1 MNEQEMIMNEKIRKR
16 EKLDTILAYI
26 LLVFLLGA
34 ILFILY
40 LKFIKREDTTT
51 PVEKPNNNI
60 TLNDISNS
68 LNNSTL
74 ANRYLNDNVTF
85 SSKVNGTSLVI
96 DYKKDDKIVNLNVN
110 TMGTELEF
118 TMNED
123 NRLVTEDIYKEVAN
137 IICVYYKN
145 TEDACRSTL
154 SKVDENNPINGI
166 RYVTSDN
173 NILVYVNTAKSIDIE
188 NIDTY
193 TEVTKTELSK
203 TNYELKLDTETIN
216 NIKITNADTLITF
229 TGNVT
234 TTSESKNMSIVV
246 TLYGDNDTKLTEEKY
261 EFNDT
266 NKLEETKEF
275 KVEFTLNDTL
285 TLDSIKAYSISI
297 EK

>member
-137 IICVYYKN
+137 IICLYYKN
-145 TEDACRSTL
+145 NEDACRSTL
-154 SKVDENNPINGI
+154 SKVDESNPINGI

-173 NILVYVNTAKSIDIE
+173 NILVYVNTAKSIDVE

-193 TEVTKTELSK
+193 TEVTKTAVTK

-216 NIKITNADTLITF
+216 NIKITNTDTLITF
-229 TGNVT
+229 TGNVA
-234 TTSESKNMSIVV
+234 TTSENKSMSVVV

-266 NKLEETKEF
+266 NKLEENKEF

>member
-26 LLVFLLGA
+26 LLVFLIGA

-234 TTSESKNMSIVV
+234 TTSESKNMSIIV

-266 NKLEETKEF
+266 NKLEENKEF

-285 TLDSIKAYSISI
+285 NLDSIKAYSISI

>member
-26 LLVFLLGA
+26 LLVFLIGA

-60 TLNDISNS
+60 TLNDISNN

-266 NKLEETKEF
+266 NKLEENKEF

-285 TLDSIKAYSISI
+285 NLDSIKAYSISI

>member
-26 LLVFLLGA
+26 LLVFLIGA

-154 SKVDENNPINGI
+154 SKVDESNPINGI

-216 NIKITNADTLITF
+216 NIKITNADSLISF

-266 NKLEETKEF
+266 NKLEENKEF

>member
-26 LLVFLLGA
+26 LLVFLIGA

-266 NKLEETKEF
+266 NKLEENKEF

>member
-110 TMGTELEF
+110 TVGTELEF

-154 SKVDENNPINGI
+154 SKVDESNPINGI

-173 NILVYVNTAKSIDIE
+173 NILVYVNTAKSIDVE

-193 TEVTKTELSK
+193 TEVTKTAVTK

-216 NIKITNADTLITF
+216 NIKITNNDTLITF

-234 TTSESKNMSIVV
+234 TTSENKNMSIVV

-266 NKLEETKEF
+266 NKLEENKEF

>member
-26 LLVFLLGA
+26 LLVFLIGA

-123 NRLVTEDIYKEVAN
+123 NRLVTEDIYKEVDN
-137 IICVYYKN
+137 IIFVYYKN

-266 NKLEETKEF
+266 NKLEENKEF

-285 TLDSIKAYSISI
+285 NLDSIKAYSISI

>member
-26 LLVFLLGA
+26 LLVFLIGA

-85 SSKVNGTSLVI
+85 SSKVNGTSLVVE
-96 DYKKDDKIVNLNVN
+96 YKKDDKIVNLNVN

-154 SKVDENNPINGI
+154 SKVDESNPINGI

-266 NKLEETKEF
+266 NKLEENKEF

-285 TLDSIKAYSISI
+285 NLDSIKAYSISI